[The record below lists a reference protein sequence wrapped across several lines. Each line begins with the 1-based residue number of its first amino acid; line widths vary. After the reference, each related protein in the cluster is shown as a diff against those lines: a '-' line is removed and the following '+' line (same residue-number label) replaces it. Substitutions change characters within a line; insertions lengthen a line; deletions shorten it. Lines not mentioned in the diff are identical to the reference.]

1 MATEPVDLTNCDRE
15 PIHLLGAIQ
24 PIGFLLAVSEQWV
37 VERASANLAD
47 YLGIAAEAALGQPV
61 DALIDGHA
69 IHGFRNRVAMLRGED
84 AVERIFGCS
93 LRPDLPEFDIAL
105 HVTGGQIVIECEPAS
120 SEHGDAT
127 NTVRSMIARLDQTAA
142 LDPFLTEGARLVRA
156 LTGFDRVMVYRFA
169 EDGSGEVAAEACK
182 PGIGR
187 FKGLHYPA
195 TDIPA
200 QARQLYKRNLLRVIA
215 DIDADPV
222 AIVSTAAC
230 GPQPIDLSLS
240 ILRSVSR
247 IHVEYLRNM
256 GVGAS
261 MSISIIVDDELWG
274 LFACHHYG
282 PLRPSF
288 EQRSVCELFAQMFA
302 MRLESRLR
310 KELMDYERRA
320 RDISDQL
327 LGAVAS
333 DETLL
338 NDPDWL
344 SGVLTSAIPAD
355 GVGVWMNSSMA
366 LSGATPPPAGFREI
380 VSRLNDRDDGEV
392 FATDHLASFLPGATA
407 YASQVAGMLAIPL
420 SRGGRDYVVLFR
432 SEMIHSVSWG
442 GDPHKPVE
450 YGPNGP
456 RLTPRESFA
465 EWKELVEGKS
475 RPFTQSELRVAE
487 TLRATLIEVVLRL
500 AEEAST
506 QRRQAHE
513 RQELLIAELNHRVRN
528 ILGVIRGL
536 IRQSKPHDDNIESF
550 VKLVDGRIHALARA
564 HNQIT
569 DDHWGPAPIQALIDA
584 EAAAFLADGGERI
597 RASGGFV
604 LLNPQAYSTMA
615 LVIHELVTNSAKYGS
630 LSLDQGTVDLAW
642 RRNDE
647 GDLEVDWRERGG
659 PPVVAPTRKGF
670 GTTIIGRS
678 VPYDLGGQAKI
689 DFAEGG
695 VRAHFRIPARHVT
708 EVPGDRTPVIKYPRP
723 SVGHP
728 APPPEQMLD
737 GHRVLL
743 VEDSLIIALDAEDVL
758 TRLGAEEV
766 VTAATV
772 DGALDMID
780 SFEPTA
786 AMLDINLG
794 DRDSYKVA
802 DRLTALGIPFLFAS
816 GYGEQAQLPENHA
829 ERVIVQKPYTL
840 ENVAR
845 ALDGLLGRLSRP
857 TRPSPPAAP
866 PSAPRSGQGVPGPLS
881 RRAAAPRSPATNRPA

>member
-1 MATEPVDLTNCDRE
+1 MPDANEPVDLTNCDRE

-24 PIGFLLAVSEQWV
+24 PIGFLLAVSEQWMIV
-37 VERASANLAD
+37 RASANLAGF
-47 YLGIAAEAALGQPV
+47 LGLTAEEAIGRPLDGLFGAAAV
-61 DALIDGHA
+61 
-69 IHGFRNRVAMLRGED
+69 HGLRNRVAMLRGED
-84 AVERIFGCS
+84 AVERIFGCT
-93 LRPDLPEFDIAL
+93 LRDDLAAFDVAL
-105 HVTGGQIVIECEPAS
+105 HITGGEIVIEAEPATD
-120 SEHGDAT
+120 EHGDAT
-127 NTVRSMIARLDQTAA
+127 NTVRSMIARLDQAGSLEA
-142 LDPFLTEGARLVRA
+142 FLNEGARLVRG
-156 LTGFDRVMVYRFA
+156 LTGFDRVMVYRFD

-200 QARQLYKRNLLRVIA
+200 QARRLYKRNLLRVIT
-215 DIDADPV
+215 DIEAEPV
-222 AIVSTAAC
+222 ALVSAAERT
-230 GPQPIDLSLS
+230 GTLDLSLS

-247 IHVEYLRNM
+247 IHVEYLKNM

-261 MSISIIVDDELWG
+261 MSISIVVDDELWG
-274 LFACHHYG
+274 LFACHHYA
-282 PLRPSF
+282 PLSPSF
-288 EQRSVCELFAQMFA
+288 ERRSVCELFAQMFA

-310 KELMDYERRA
+310 KELMEFERRA

-338 NDPDWL
+338 NDPEWL
-344 SGVLTSAIPAD
+344 SNILTSAIPAD
-355 GVGVWMNSSMA
+355 GVGVWINGSLA
-366 LSGATPPPAGFREI
+366 LSGTTPPRGGFREI
-380 VSRLNDRDDGEV
+380 VARLQETDVGAV
-392 FATDHLASFLPGATA
+392 YATDRIASIVPGAER
-407 YASQVAGMLAIPL
+407 YASDVAGMLAIPL
-420 SRGGRDYVVLFR
+420 SRTARDYVVLFR
-432 SEMIHSVSWG
+432 SEMIHSVRWG

-465 EWKELVEGKS
+465 EWKELVEGRSK
-475 RPFTQSELRVAE
+475 PFTQSELRVAE

-500 AEEAST
+500 AEEATT
-506 QRRQAHE
+506 QRQQAHA

-536 IRQSKPHDDNIESF
+536 IRQSKPHDDSIETF

-584 EAAAFLADGGERI
+584 EAAAFLADGPDRI
-597 RASGGFV
+597 RTGGDFV

-630 LSLDQGTVDLAW
+630 LSVPDGSVDLTWA
-642 RRNDE
+642 RDGD
-647 GDLEVDWRERGG
+647 GDLAVDWRELNG
-659 PPVVAPTRKGF
+659 PAVTAPTRKGF

-678 VPYDLGGQAKI
+678 VPYDLGGDANI
-689 DFAEGG
+689 DFAAGG
-695 VRAHFRIPARHVT
+695 VVAHFRIPARHVT
-708 EVPGDRTPVIKYPRP
+708 DATEDRTPIIKFPRAAI
-723 SVGHP
+723 GHP
-728 APPPEQMLD
+728 TAPPAQVLEGQ
-737 GHRVLL
+737 RVLL

-758 TRLGAEEV
+758 TRLGADDV

-772 DGALDMID
+772 DGAIDMIA
-780 SFEPTA
+780 SFEPSV

-794 DRDSYKVA
+794 DRNSYAVA
-802 DRLTALGIPFLFAS
+802 DRLKELGVPFLFAS
-816 GYGEQAQLPENHA
+816 GYGEQAQLPEAHA
-829 ERVIVQKPYTL
+829 GRVILQKPYTL

-845 ALDGLLGRLSRP
+845 ALDGLLAQAAGR
-857 TRPSPPAAP
+857 
-866 PSAPRSGQGVPGPLS
+866 G
-881 RRAAAPRSPATNRPA
+881 